1 MRTAGVGP
9 QFFRLGFEWQSSQPI
24 DCKRGRGQERQYS
37 IKGSR
42 RKRRG
47 NVWATGQRW
56 KPISV
61 LGGAGLA
68 NRIAGGAGRWLG
80 RWSGGQRVRAEERRW
95 VWHRELPGFAAGRGG
110 ALALPAQAPQR
121 PWGASRPAGAPEVP
135 VLVTTPRPSSRPHLR
150 TMPPSSSPS
159 CFPFPVPFII
169 HLPPNP
175 RDPPKP
181 LKTPHFLC
189 TPQCSTPPFPRLSS
203 KLSPSR
209 S

>member
-1 MRTAGVGP
+1 MAGALERRAASAGGGAA
-9 QFFRLGFEWQSSQPI
+9 LGLAPGAAWF
-24 DCKRGRGQERQYS
+24 
-37 IKGSR
+37 
-42 RKRRG
+42 RRG
-47 NVWATGQRW
+47 T
-56 KPISV
+56 
-61 LGGAGLA
+61 
-68 NRIAGGAGRWLG
+68 
-80 RWSGGQRVRAEERRW
+80 
-95 VWHRELPGFAAGRGG
+95 
-110 ALALPAQAPQR
+110 LPAQAPQR

-135 VLVTTPRPSSRPHLR
+135 VLVTAPRPSSRPHLR

-159 CFPFPVPFII
+159 CFPFSVPFIR
-169 HLPPNP
+169 HLSPNP